1 MGGPPAIRL
10 LLAYEGTRYVGWQH
24 QPNGLSVQA
33 VLEGAFQRLSGCSVR
48 AVAASRTDSG
58 VHAAGQVVLLPNP
71 SRHDPNTIRR
81 GLNALLPEDI
91 SVREAAWAEP
101 GFEPRH
107 HARGKHYRYRIFNR
121 SARPVFERALVWH
134 LRRPLDL
141 DAMQA
146 ASELLR
152 GEHDFSAFRAANCP
166 ATSPVRSLDR
176 VAWSRRG
183 DELHLDVLGRS
194 FLKQM
199 VRNLVGTLVE
209 VGWGRLRPQALT
221 DILASRDRRRAA
233 RCAPAQ
239 GLCLL
244 RVFYAPEEY
253 ARALASR
260 D

>member
-1 MGGPPAIRL
+1 MGGPSAIRL
-10 LLAYEGTRYVGWQH
+10 VLVYEGTRYVGWQL
-24 QPNGLSVQA
+24 QPNGVSVQA
-33 VLEGAFQRLSGCSVR
+33 VLEEAFQRLTGCRVR

-71 SRHDPNTIRR
+71 SRHDPNTVRR

-107 HARGKHYRYRIFNR
+107 HACGKHYRYRIF
-121 SARPVFERALVWH
+121 SAPSRPVFERQLVWH

-141 DAMQA
+141 GVLQV
-146 ASELLR
+146 ASDLVR

-209 VGWGRLRPQALT
+209 VGWGRLRLQDLA

-239 GLCLL
+239 GLSLV
-244 RVFYAPEEY
+244 RVFYAREEY
-253 ARALASR
+253 TRALAGE